1 MFKTIEQKFHRK
13 EVIQIINPKEDLT
26 GKRFGRWTVLQ
37 QSEDHISPSG
47 KHRTTWLCQC
57 DCGTIREVMQIGLKD
72 GTSQSC
78 GCLSKEMTSKRSKKM
93 FYKRNSYDLSGDYGI
108 GYTCNG
114 EFYFDLE
121 DYDKIKDYCWYI
133 NWYGYVTSIDKNTNK
148 RVQMHRLIMNI
159 TDKNLDVD
167 HKNGSNTKN
176 DNRKYN
182 LRVATRSQ
190 NNMNKEKMKTNTS
203 GVVGV
208 GWHKSNS
215 KWRAYIKKD
224 NKQIDLGYFDN
235 FNDAVKA
242 IKEAEEK
249 FFGKWSYSNS
259 REVL

>member
-121 DYDKIKDYCWYI
+121 DNYPYYDEINPKAFMTDSLAQIIKDI
-133 NWYGYVTSIDKNTNK
+133 N
-148 RVQMHRLIMNI
+148 
-159 TDKNLDVD
+159 
-167 HKNGSNTKN
+167 
-176 DNRKYN
+176 
-182 LRVATRSQ
+182 
-190 NNMNKEKMKTNTS
+190 S
-203 GVVGV
+203 G
-208 GWHKSNS
+208 
-215 KWRAYIKKD
+215 KKD
-224 NKQIDLGYFDN
+224 NIVETIQGRKS
-235 FNDAVKA
+235 FN
-242 IKEAEEK
+242 IKEKVMNLAK
-249 FFGKWSYSNS
+249 KKVSIVSMIMMGQIKKKKMKMTTIIHQKTI
-259 REVL
+259 L